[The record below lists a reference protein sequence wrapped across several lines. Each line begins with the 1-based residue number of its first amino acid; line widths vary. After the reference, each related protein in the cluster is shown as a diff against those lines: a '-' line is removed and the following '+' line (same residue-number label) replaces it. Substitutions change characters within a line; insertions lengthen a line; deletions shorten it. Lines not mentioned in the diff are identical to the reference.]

1 MVVISKLTFSW
12 FIMIPKFATDSAPL
26 TACTW
31 YWLPPPSHP
40 QYLRSVALEAAT
52 FWLVELWTLFSA
64 DQMLV
69 FDVGLLW
76 TSVRR

>member
-1 MVVISKLTFSW
+1 
-12 FIMIPKFATDSAPL
+12 MIPKFATDSAPP

-31 YWLPPPSHP
+31 YWLLPPSHAP
-40 QYLRSVALEAAT
+40 SIPTVTLEAAT
-52 FWLVELWTLFSA
+52 FWLVESWTLFSL

-76 TSVRR
+76 TNVRR